1 MENTRTPSP
10 IDVVAP
16 PHSVEAEKAVLG
28 AVLRDPPLLSMISDK
43 IREDY
48 FFLDYHR
55 RIFAVMMGLDA
66 KSEPCDLVTV
76 ADRLQRLDQDS
87 RISAPVYLVD
97 LIQQAPVA
105 QNIEHHARIVAEYYF
120 LRKIMGFVEEV
131 EKSFLE
137 ISNEQDRQG
146 GVSTH
151 MEVLES
157 TINELEQKMLRA
169 GELSGVP
176 SGFNDLD
183 SVTGGWQKSDLII
196 LAARPG
202 MGKTAFALNCAM
214 NSVKKGHPTL
224 IFTLEMAKN
233 QLMTRLISS
242 EARVDSA
249 KLRRG
254 DPLTEDE
261 RNRLV
266 QGFRS
271 FSGLPAMLG
280 IDETGGI
287 SLSEVRSRSRRFKKE
302 HGLSLIIV
310 DYLQLMTASHG
321 RRPESREREIA
332 EISSGL
338 KNLAKEL
345 QVPVFAL
352 AQLNREA
359 DKRIDKRPK
368 ISDLR
373 ESGSIE
379 MDADVILFVYRDE
392 YYDRNSEDSGKAE
405 IIFGKNRHGGL
416 DVVPLAYQPSFVSF
430 YNLLKG

>member
-1 MENTRTPSP
+1 
-10 IDVVAP
+10 
-16 PHSVEAEKAVLG
+16 
-28 AVLRDPPLLSMISDK
+28 
-43 IREDY
+43 
-48 FFLDYHR
+48 
-55 RIFAVMMGLDA
+55 
-66 KSEPCDLVTV
+66 
-76 ADRLQRLDQDS
+76 
-87 RISAPVYLVD
+87 
-97 LIQQAPVA
+97 
-105 QNIEHHARIVAEYYF
+105 
-120 LRKIMGFVEEV
+120 
-131 EKSFLE
+131 
-137 ISNEQDRQG
+137 
-146 GVSTH
+146 
-151 MEVLES
+151 
-157 TINELEQKMLRA
+157 
-169 GELSGVP
+169 
-176 SGFNDLD
+176 
-183 SVTGGWQKSDLII
+183 
-196 LAARPG
+196 

-214 NSVKKGHPTL
+214 NSVKRGHPTL

-271 FSGLPAMLG
+271 FSGLPAILG

-287 SLSEVRSRSRRFKKE
+287 SLAEVRSRCRRFKKE
-302 HGLSLIIV
+302 HGLALIIV
-310 DYLQLMTASHG
+310 DYLQLMTASAN

-379 MDADVILFVYRDE
+379 MDADVILFVYRDD

-416 DVVPLAYQPSFVSF
+416 DTVPLAYQPSFVSF